1 MPAPQI
7 TPSLAT
13 ILGEQVLSEDVLG
26 RKSCVRVLAF
36 GGERCPG
43 GRSIAKWK
51 HPQVHV
57 SSKVTHV
64 LYCAL
69 CNLCALMKLHVS
81 Q

>member
-13 ILGEQVLSEDVLG
+13 ILGEQVLSGDVLG

-43 GRSIAKWK
+43 GRRIAKWK
-51 HPQVHV
+51 HPQV
-57 SSKVTHV
+57 SSKVAHV

-69 CNLCALMKLHVS
+69 CNLCAIMKLLVS